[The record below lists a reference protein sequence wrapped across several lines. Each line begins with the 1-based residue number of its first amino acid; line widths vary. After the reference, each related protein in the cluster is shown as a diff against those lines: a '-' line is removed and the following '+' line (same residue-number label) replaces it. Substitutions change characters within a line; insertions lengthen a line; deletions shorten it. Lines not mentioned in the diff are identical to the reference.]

1 MVISR
6 KKTASNL
13 LPDFGVFHK
22 SMSAQSMNNKPWGP
36 DDGELLQSIRQK
48 AGIDALVFA
57 RANTLSLAQLQELE
71 GGEGRGFYSE
81 LIKRNTGIKLLKKL
95 GHEVPEPSTVA
106 TEPMPVTLQ
115 ADASPPTTSVNK
127 PGPAAAAHSGYLSGA
142 VLMRPTLLT
151 GALLTLGLLGFM
163 GFQQLKSS
171 PTERQ
176 EPFAV
181 QRENAPPQSP
191 TMTTTSVVVEAS
203 NAMSASSAIQA
214 PDKALH
220 IDARAAAVGM
230 TAEPTQRGTVSCE
243 EPHRLHSAN
252 HTPSNPLKPGNYIYI
267 EARTDSQLCVLDS
280 QNKLSTLTLKAG
292 MNQTVN
298 GVAPFLV
305 HASNWQGLQ
314 VFFQGRPVRM
324 EHEGN
329 AHLML
334 NSLPL

>member
-1 MVISR
+1 
-6 KKTASNL
+6 
-13 LPDFGVFHK
+13 
-22 SMSAQSMNNKPWGP
+22 MNNKPWGP
-36 DDGELLQSIRQK
+36 DDGKLLQSIRQK

-81 LIKRNTGIKLLKKL
+81 LIKCNTGIKLLKKL

-106 TEPMPVTLQ
+106 TEPIAVTVQ
-115 ADASPPTTSVNK
+115 TVASPSTSAADK
-127 PGPAAAAHSGYLSGA
+127 PMPAETVRRVVHSSA
-142 VLMRPTLLT
+142 VMTRPTILT
-151 GALLTLGLLGFM
+151 GALLVLVLLGFW
-163 GFQQLKSS
+163 GLQNFKPS
-171 PTERQ
+171 PPES
-176 EPFAV
+176 PAPLSV
-181 QRENAPPQSP
+181 QRENAQAPSAS
-191 TMTTTSVVVEAS
+191 MTTASAVLQAPNATST
-203 NAMSASSAIQA
+203 NPAIQA
-214 PDKALH
+214 PDQAAQP
-220 IDARAAAVGM
+220 DSRAPMVAR
-230 TAEPTQRGTVSCE
+230 TNEPTKLTAVSCE
-243 EPHRLHSAN
+243 EPHRLNSAN

-305 HASNWQGLQ
+305 HPSNWQGLQ